1 MISSASE
8 DVDLITAFAVPRT
21 KNKAF
26 ECILDKY
33 QKRVYWHVRRILI
46 DHDDADDAVQNTF
59 IKVWEQLDKYRG
71 DSKLYTWLYRVATN
85 EALQLLKKKRT
96 DRNIPIDDEQNTFLT
111 ETLVSATHFDGNKLE
126 LKLQTAILT
135 LPDKQR
141 LVFNLKY
148 YENMKYE
155 EMSQVLETS
164 VGALKASYFHAVKK
178 IEHFFEQELN

>member
-1 MISSASE
+1 MITSQSDDA
-8 DVDLITAFAVPRT
+8 DLLKAFGNDPT

-33 QKRVYWHVRRILI
+33 QKRVYWHVRRIVI
-46 DHDDADDAVQNTF
+46 DHDDADDVTQNTF
-59 IKVWEQLDKYRG
+59 IKVWDKLSDYRG

-85 EALQLLKKKRT
+85 EALQFLQKKRT
-96 DRNIPIDDEQNTFLT
+96 DRVVSMDDDTNAHLT
-111 ETLVSATHFDGNKLE
+111 EALTSGTYFNGNGLE
-126 LKLQTAILT
+126 LKLQTAILS

-141 LVFNLKY
+141 TVFNMKY

-155 EMSQVLETS
+155 EMSKILDTS

-178 IEHFFEQELN
+178 IERFFEKS